1 MVEKE
6 TMRYCDEYWNDIKEV
21 IKNIPS
27 IDQLR
32 GKCVMLTGATGLI
45 GSSLVDVLAYLNKE
59 YGYSLHL
66 ILAGR
71 DEDRMKRR
79 FQAVCDHSFAF
90 YDAERADRLD
100 IKADPDLII
109 HAAGNAHPGLFSQQ
123 PVETLI
129 GCIEGTRAVLDAA
142 KDHGARVCYI
152 SSSEV
157 YGRKDAPE
165 PYKEDDYGFVD
176 ALNPRSCYPNGK
188 RAAET
193 LCAAYI
199 SEFGTDA
206 VIVRPGHIYGPN
218 ITETDSRATAQFTR
232 NAYNGEDIVMKSAG
246 LQRRSYC
253 YSLDCASAILTVL
266 LNGNAGQ
273 AYNIANRD
281 SQVSIREFAEEVC
294 KYTGRKVIFENP
306 SDEEK
311 RGYNLMENSTLD
323 PSLLEAL
330 GWKACFDLHSG
341 VKRTIDLFRSG
352 E

>member
-1 MVEKE
+1 MK
-6 TMRYCDEYWNDIKEV
+6 YCEEYRSDINEL
-21 IKNIPS
+21 IKNISS
-27 IDQLR
+27 IDRLR
-32 GKCVMLTGATGLI
+32 GKCVMITGATGLI
-45 GSSLVDVLAYLNKE
+45 GSSVADVLCYLNSE
-59 YGYSLHL
+59 YGCNIQLL
-66 ILAGR
+66 LAGR
-71 DEDRMKRR
+71 DEKKMEER
-79 FQAVCDHSFAF
+79 FRSVFDYSFVRF
-90 YDAERADRLD
+90 DAERTEGIGISNNVDY
-100 IKADPDLII
+100 II

-157 YGRKDAPE
+157 YGRKDDPE
-165 PYKEDDYGFVD
+165 PYKEKDYGFVD

-199 SEFGTDA
+199 SEFGTDT

-232 NAYNGEDIVMKSAG
+232 NACRGEDIVMKSAG

-266 LNGNAGQ
+266 LVGKTGQ

-281 SQVSIREFAEEVC
+281 SQVSIREFAEAVC

-341 VKRTIDLFRSG
+341 VKRTIDFFGVESDR
-352 E
+352 